1 MLNIS
6 NTKNVKKLVF
16 IIYFLIRSLATNNDI
31 LYRLD
36 ISQSHVA
43 IGNVMLSNLM
53 SLMTCLNER
62 WALIRS
68 SHVMSHD

>member
-1 MLNIS
+1 MNIS
-6 NTKNVKKLVF
+6 IVC
-16 IIYFLIRSLATNNDI
+16 FLRSLAANNNI

-53 SLMTCLNER
+53 SLMTCRNER
-62 WALIRS
+62 WALLRT
-68 SHVMSHD
+68 SHMMSHDHPIEVTD